1 MEKTPI
7 PKVPE
12 IEILKKKKR
21 DEFQKQAQEIENLQ
35 AAAKLLKDQVFQEK
49 SKEIRDLL
57 IPMSQQ
63 LDEILKFKVEAT
75 KSVK

>member
-7 PKVPE
+7 SKVPE

-21 DEFQKQAQEIENLQ
+21 DEFFKQAQEIENLQ

-49 SKEIRDLL
+49 SKEVRDLL

-63 LDEILKFKVEAT
+63 LDEILKYKVEAI
-75 KSVK
+75 